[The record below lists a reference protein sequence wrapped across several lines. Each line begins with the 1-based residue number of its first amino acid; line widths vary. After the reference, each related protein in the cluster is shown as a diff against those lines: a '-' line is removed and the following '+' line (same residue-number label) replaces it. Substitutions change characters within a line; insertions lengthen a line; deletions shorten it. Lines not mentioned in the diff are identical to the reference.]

1 VNKMMW
7 LMVAFLVI
15 GVVTLY
21 VSIGTM
27 LAKYKPYGVASISA
41 LVGAIYV
48 WLVETKT
55 NFSEYILTPA
65 IETLSGVRGW
75 DLYGLGTVVMLFGL
89 IAVVL
94 VAFFNAIVT
103 WSRDT
108 PFSLWR

>member
-1 VNKMMW
+1 MIWV
-7 LMVAFLVI
+7 LLIFLVI

-41 LVGAIYV
+41 LGGAIYT
-48 WLVETKT
+48 WFLETET
-55 NFSEYILTPA
+55 NFTEYILVPA
-65 IETLSGVRGW
+65 WDTLSGVREAG
-75 DLYGLGTVVMLFGL
+75 LYEVGAIVMLFGL

-94 VAFFNAIVT
+94 VAFFNAITT
-103 WSRDT
+103 WTRDT